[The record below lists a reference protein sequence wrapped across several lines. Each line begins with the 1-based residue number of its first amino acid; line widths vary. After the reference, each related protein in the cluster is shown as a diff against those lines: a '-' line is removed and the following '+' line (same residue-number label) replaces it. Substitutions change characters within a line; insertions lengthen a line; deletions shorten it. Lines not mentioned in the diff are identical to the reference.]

1 MHISDT
7 NNPTNEYKDYILF
20 YPDQEY
26 IKGTSPL
33 PLFLKIIILIWK
45 TMWQ

>member
-7 NNPTNEYKDYILF
+7 NNLTNEYKDYILF

-26 IKGTSPL
+26 THYPFFPL
-33 PLFLKIIILIWK
+33 KILIWK
-45 TMWQ
+45 TM